1 MTSPPTVLQG
11 PYPPALPAPAT
22 TTGEISGRARRAARW
37 VVRGRADDPRWVRPV
52 LLALLAGTAVMY
64 LWALGASGWSN
75 DFYAAAVQAG
85 SKSWKAFFF
94 GSFDSSNFITVD
106 KPPAFLWVMDLSARI
121 FGLNSWSLLVPE
133 AIEGM
138 LTVLLVY
145 ATVRRWFSP
154 LSGLIAAAV
163 LATTPVAV
171 LMFKMSDPDALLLL
185 LLVASVY
192 CMVRAIDSGK
202 TRWLVLAGTAV
213 GFAFLTKQLAA
224 FLVLPA
230 LAGAYLLAGPPK
242 IGKRIVQVL
251 LGGLAVVVSAGWWV
265 AAVQL
270 TPAAARPY
278 IGGSTN
284 NNFLQLTFGYNGFG
298 RLTGNE
304 TGSVGFGN
312 GRGPAFGGGAS
323 WTRLFGSEMGGQ
335 AAWLIP
341 SALIATIALLVW
353 AGRRPRT
360 DRMRAAGVLFG
371 GYLLVTAIV
380 LSFSKG
386 IIHPYY
392 TVALGA
398 PVGLAVGAAA
408 GTFWERR
415 SDIRARGILGAM
427 ILAAVITAYELLG
440 RTPNWHP
447 WIRDAVLI
455 GGVGAVVALVLAPW
469 LTRQVA
475 YAAAGVGLV
484 AALAGPFA
492 YSVQTA
498 SVPHSGAIPSAGP
511 ATTLGFGGPGGG
523 RGFGGGNLPNFRQLF
538 GNGGTGGT
546 GANGTTP
553 FGGFPGGG
561 TGGGAGGP
569 GGGLFGGGTVNSAL
583 VTLLKNG
590 SAGYRWTLATV
601 GATSAAPYQLASRE
615 PVMAIGGFN
624 GTDNAPTLAQFQQMV
639 RSHQIHYFIAGRGF
653 GGGGGGGLGRFGGTT
668 GGTNAGGGQNLQGS
682 GGESSQITS
691 WVEQNFTPRTVGGE
705 TVYDLTSPTSSTS
718 S

>member
-1 MTSPPTVLQG
+1 V
-11 PYPPALPAPAT
+11 
-22 TTGEISGRARRAARW
+22 I
-37 VVRGRADDPRWVRPV
+37 RGREDDPRWVRPV

-145 ATVRRWFSP
+145 VTVRRWFSP

-192 CMVRAIDSGK
+192 GTVRAIDTGK

-230 LAGAYLLAGPPK
+230 LAAAYLLAGPPK

-270 TPAAARPY
+270 TPAADRPY

-341 SALIATIALLVW
+341 SAVIGMIALLVW

-371 GYLLVTAIV
+371 GYLLVTAVV

-398 PVGLAVGAAA
+398 PIGLVVGAA
-408 GTFWERR
+408 GGSLWERR
-415 SDIRARGILGAM
+415 SDIRARAVLGAM

-455 GGVGAVVALVLAPW
+455 AGVGAVVALALAPW
-469 LTRQVA
+469 LSRQAA
-475 YAAAGVGLV
+475 YAAAGLGLA

-498 SVPHSGAIPSAGP
+498 SVAHSGAIPSAGP

-523 RGFGGGNLPNFRQLF
+523 RGFGGNLPNFRQLF

-546 GANGTTP
+546 GTQP
-553 FGGFPGGG
+553 FGAFPGGG
-561 TGGGAGGP
+561 GNGGGAGGGR
-569 GGGLFGGGTVNSAL
+569 GGGFGGLGGAGSVDSAL

-601 GATSAAPYQLASRE
+601 GATSAAPYQLASRK

-639 RSHQIHYFIAGRGF
+639 RAHQIHYFIGGRGF
-653 GGGGGGGLGRFGGTT
+653 GAAGGGGLGRFGGTQAQ
-668 GGTNAGGGQNLQGS
+668 GGNNSSGS
-682 GGESSQITS
+682 SSSQITS
-691 WVEQNFTPRTVGGE
+691 WVEQNFTSTTVGGE
-705 TVYDLTSPTSSTS
+705 TVYDLTSPTSSS
-718 S
+718 SG